1 MINNPISVKAIWD
14 NEVNVWVATSD
25 DVPGLI
31 TESETIEEL
40 IQKLKNIIPE
50 LLELNGSL
58 VHNKL
63 PEIPFQLLSERIEFA
78 PNNYN
83 FV

>member
-1 MINNPISVKAIWD
+1 MKNNPVSVKAIWD

-31 TESETIEEL
+31 TESESIEEL

-50 LLELNGSL
+50 LMELNGIL
-58 VHNKL
+58 LDNNL
-63 PEIPFQLLSERIEFA
+63 PEIPFQLLSERFEFA
-78 PNNYN
+78 TNNYN
-83 FV
+83 YA